1 MLWTSAHQTSL
12 SFIIFQSLCPLSWW
26 CYVTISSS
34 AAHFS
39 FCLQAFSASGSFPM
53 SHLFKSG
60 GQSVGASASA
70 SFLPTN
76 IQSWFPL
83 GLIVLTSLQ
92 SKGLSRVFSSTT
104 VWKHQFFSTQ
114 SSTVQLLHLYRT
126 TGKTMTLTIL
136 TFVGKVVSL
145 FFNTL
150 SSFVI
155 NFLEGSSIF

>member
-70 SFLPTN
+70 SFLPIN